1 MAAALVANT
10 ANVVTT
16 ATPIAKPAVEAL
28 VNWTPY
34 NRLQRAD
41 AAQALTLDMLEGT
54 AGIMKRDLHDH
65 LQSKYDSLA
74 EYRSDMGD
82 VGPLKA
88 WKKMGK
94 IYKYGSGADKLNRKT
109 VTSSQAARS
118 RNIWKTKGAT
128 NGSPSSDSQYTIG
141 GTQVDD
147 QEPGAAGDHISED
160 ITDADPFR
168 ETDSAIVHYAGAAFS
183 ICESESVYSQSGDER
198 RKQSVSVREFTQFDS
213 KASRAT
219 PVEFYRDAFSLV
231 PSL

>member
-128 NGSPSSDSQYTIG
+128 NGSPSSDSQSDTIG

-183 ICESESVYSQSGDER
+183 ICESESVYSQSGE
-198 RKQSVSVREFTQFDS
+198 SV
-213 KASRAT
+213 
-219 PVEFYRDAFSLV
+219 YNDAFPLQTFRS
-231 PSL
+231 SS